1 MAIASNAERLCA
13 AARRSLKD
21 ELWTSF
27 LMRDPNRIC
36 LCPANLRAQ
45 KDALRG
51 LHLLRIQT
59 EDRKIGQSPR
69 EGRRDPNE
77 VRQTGL
83 EDDLYQ
89 VGYRDGF
96 DPPIPDRMAA
106 VRLIH

>member
-13 AARRSLKD
+13 AARRSLND
-21 ELWTSF
+21 ELRTSF

-45 KDALRG
+45 KNALRG

-69 EGRRDPNE
+69 EWRRDPNE
-77 VRQTGL
+77 VSKQDQKMICLSLGSGMDSIRPSRIEWPL
-83 EDDLYQ
+83 F
-89 VGYRDGF
+89 V
-96 DPPIPDRMAA
+96 
-106 VRLIH
+106 